1 MLTMSDEFD
10 EEWFRNL
17 FGISEEAAERLVNLP
32 DSPASKAQGV
42 ASDERLAELDGLI
55 KGENE

>member
-17 FGISEEAAERLVNLP
+17 FGISEEAAERLTKVE
-32 DSPASKAQGV
+32 SEKESEGKQ
-42 ASDERLAELDGLI
+42 
-55 KGENE
+55 